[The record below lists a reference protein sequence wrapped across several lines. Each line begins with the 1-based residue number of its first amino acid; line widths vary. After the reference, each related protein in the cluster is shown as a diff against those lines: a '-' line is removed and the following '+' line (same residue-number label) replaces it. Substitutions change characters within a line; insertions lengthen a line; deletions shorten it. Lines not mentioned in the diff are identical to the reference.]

1 MEEVRKS
8 RPSTLTELKAVVEAF
23 AESFGPEEG
32 RRPAQPGEPRIVP
45 GPAGQLPAQASR
57 AA

>member
-8 RPSTLTELKAVVEAF
+8 RPSTLTKLRAVVEAF
-23 AESFGPEEG
+23 AESVNPEEVK
-32 RRPAQPGEPRIVP
+32 RSARAPGIVP
-45 GPAGQLPAQASR
+45 GPAGQLPEQASR